1 MAHRTRL
8 INMQL
13 QLPFVLLLA
22 LSLGLL
28 LCVVRRLDNVPRA
41 EKPKH
46 GAGVAS
52 QKNTLH

>member
-8 INMQL
+8 INVQL